1 MARGIRRDLK
11 WTMRGIRRRPSF
23 AAIVV
28 ITLALGVGA
37 NAAVF
42 SVLNAVL
49 LHSATY
55 REPDRLV
62 AVDEHNVPAGALYS
76 DVSAAEYLDWT
87 TATRSFEGIATAG
100 QRSLTYAEGPT
111 PVQIPGR
118 RVSAN
123 FFDVLGVV
131 PALGRTFRPGEDRGV
146 NRVIVLTDGVWRRLF
161 GADSAI
167 VGRQIPFSGDAY
179 TVIGVLKPDFVFPQP
194 CCDVSLN
201 RLHRGDERRESR
213 AEISLLAC
221 DRAAAP
227 RRDTE

>member
-1 MARGIRRDLK
+1 
-11 WTMRGIRRRPSF
+11 
-23 AAIVV
+23 
-28 ITLALGVGA
+28 
-37 NAAVF
+37 VF

-62 AVDEHNVPAGALYS
+62 AVDEHNVPSDALYS

-131 PALGRTFRPGEDRGV
+131 PALGRTFR
-146 NRVIVLTDGVWRRLF
+146 
-161 GADSAI
+161 
-167 VGRQIPFSGDAY
+167 Q
-179 TVIGVLKPDFVFPQP
+179 
-194 CCDVSLN
+194 
-201 RLHRGDERRESR
+201 ER
-213 AEISLLAC
+213 I
-221 DRAAAP
+221 AAS
-227 RRDTE
+227 TE